1 MVDPQKNFVDALR
14 ASMLGGPQSPW
25 LKLFSNFYQN
35 GANAGALNAGL
46 PGATPLS
53 GGGSGYADP
62 TAVLVNSSGY
72 VHG

>member
-1 MVDPQKNFVDALR
+1 MIDPQKNFVDTLR

-35 GANAGALNAGL
+35 GANASALNAGL
-46 PGATPLS
+46 PGATPLTGGIAYTDPS
-53 GGGSGYADP
+53 GR
-62 TAVLVNSSGY
+62 LVNSSGY